1 MWYEHLLL
9 EHAEMLRINARSHYT
24 SEYSGMKTS
33 CRKLHK

>member
-1 MWYEHLLL
+1 
-9 EHAEMLRINARSHYT
+9 MLRINARSHYT